1 MSYFELVPAVILC
14 LCCDKDGEKKIL
26 KKPVWL
32 EAATLNNQLQ
42 FEEKA
47 T

>member
-1 MSYFELVPAVILC
+1 
-14 LCCDKDGEKKIL
+14 
-26 KKPVWL
+26 VWL

-47 T
+47 TWRFLGITT